1 MICWCQHQMIKIFLY
16 GKFNKNFPILAFVY
30 LNLSTLEASFS
41 KSFRGYDVSQ
51 VDAYVQSVQD
61 FETESQNTLAKSNQ
75 KITDLEAEV
84 ARLREIES
92 SLFRALKLAEESQQN
107 FAAKMEKE
115 SKAILDKAAKEAD
128 AIKKKAETDAQKQAL
143 LTENERK
150 QTLAQ
155 ASQELKEQERQLR
168 NLQEAQKEIAAQLK
182 QISEQTLGSISQW
195 NANDLMA
202 SIDTV
207 AAPAAKRGRKPGVKN
222 KPKAKNKLVAKVKP
236 ASKAKDKTAAKLKPA
251 AKTTLKPA
259 VKAAPA
265 KRGPKPKVQVV
276 KNDGNDVVVAKVVKP
291 VKEAKP
297 NAKVSKSQKV
307 VKPAAK
313 RGPKPSAKKA
323 SNPAAKPAAKRGPKP
338 KITLET
344 VSDDGLPTLNKVL
357 EAYAK
362 STGPR
367 GKVGEIN

>member
-1 MICWCQHQMIKIFLY
+1 MICWYQHQTIKIFLF
-16 GKFNKNFPILAFVY
+16 GKFNKNFSILAFVY

-168 NLQEAQKEIAAQLK
+168 NLQEAQKEIATQLK
-182 QISEQTLGSISQW
+182 LISEQTLGSISQW
-195 NANDLMA
+195 NATELVQPVA

-222 KPKAKNKLVAKVKP
+222 KPKVKVAKKPKVAAKAKATAKPKAAVKP
-236 ASKAKDKTAAKLKPA
+236 KAAAKP
-251 AKTTLKPA
+251 
-259 VKAAPA
+259 KAAPA
-265 KRGPKPKVQVV
+265 KRGPKPKVQAIAPEAVV
-276 KNDGNDVVVAKVVKP
+276 SPAAMSTQP
-291 VKEAKP
+291 E
-297 NAKVSKSQKV
+297 

-313 RGPKPSAKKA
+313 RGPKPKSVAKTPKKA
-323 SNPAAKPAAKRGPKP
+323 KPAKPAAKSATKPAAKRGPKP

-362 STGPR
+362 SSGTR

>member
-1 MICWCQHQMIKIFLY
+1 
-16 GKFNKNFPILAFVY
+16 
-30 LNLSTLEASFS
+30 LEASFS
-41 KSFRGYDVSQ
+41 KSFRGYDVSE

-61 FETESQNTLAKSNQ
+61 FETKTEHSLAILNQ
-75 KITDLEAEV
+75 KTVELEAEV
-84 ARLREIES
+84 TRLREIES

-107 FAAKMEKE
+107 FTAKMEKE
-115 SKAILDKAAKEAD
+115 AKSILDKANKEAE
-128 AIKKKAETDAQKQAL
+128 AIKKKADSDAQKQAL

-155 ASQELKEQERQLR
+155 AGQELKEQERQLR

-182 QISEQTLGSISQW
+182 TISEQTLGSI
-195 NANDLMA
+195 ANWSSTDLVKPVA

-207 AAPAAKRGRKPGVKN
+207 VAPSAKRGRKPGVKN
-222 KPKAKNKLVAKVKP
+222 KPKTKSEAKAKAKPAAKAAAKIKTAPKSKP
-236 ASKAKDKTAAKLKPA
+236 ASKAI
-251 AKTTLKPA
+251 
-259 VKAAPA
+259 PA
-265 KRGPKPKVQVV
+265 KRGPKPKV
-276 KNDGNDVVVAKVVKP
+276 
-291 VKEAKP
+291 
-297 NAKVSKSQKV
+297 
-307 VKPAAK
+307 KPAAVIT
-313 RGPKPSAKKA
+313 
-323 SNPAAKPAAKRGPKP
+323 AKPVAVKTSKPAPAKRGPKP

>member
-1 MICWCQHQMIKIFLY
+1 MICWYRHQTIKIFLF

-61 FETESQNTLAKSNQ
+61 FETESQNTIAKSNQ
-75 KITDLEAEV
+75 KISDLETEV

-115 SKAILDKAAKEAD
+115 AKAILDKATKEAE

-155 ASQELKEQERQLR
+155 AGQELKEQERQLR

-195 NANDLMA
+195 NASELVKPVA
-202 SIDTV
+202 SINTV
-207 AAPAAKRGRKPGVKN
+207 AAPAAKRGRKLGVKN
-222 KPKAKNKLVAKVKP
+222 KPKTKVAKKP
-236 ASKAKDKTAAKLKPA
+236 KVA
-251 AKTTLKPA
+251 AKTKVTKPKA
-259 VKAAPA
+259 VAKPKVAPA
-265 KRGPKPKVQVV
+265 KRGPKPKVQAITPDTVASPVTDASKTDV
-276 KNDGNDVVVAKVVKP
+276 K
-291 VKEAKP
+291 
-297 NAKVSKSQKV
+297 S
-307 VKPAAK
+307 AAK
-313 RGPKPSAKKA
+313 RGPKPKKLAKTPKTAKKPTTTK
-323 SNPAAKPAAKRGPKP
+323 PAAKSAAKPVAKRGPKP

-344 VSDDGLPTLNKVL
+344 VSDEGLPTLNKVL

-362 STGPR
+362 SSGPR

>member
-1 MICWCQHQMIKIFLY
+1 M
-16 GKFNKNFPILAFVY
+16 
-30 LNLSTLEASFS
+30 EASFS
-41 KSFRGYDVSQ
+41 KSFRGYDVSE

-75 KITDLEAEV
+75 KVADLEAEV

-115 SKAILDKAAKEAD
+115 AKSILDKAAKEAES
-128 AIKKKAETDAQKQAL
+128 IKKKAETDAQKQEL
-143 LTENERK
+143 LTENDRK

-155 ASQELKEQERQLR
+155 AGQELKEQERQLR

-195 NANDLMA
+195 NVTELVKPVA

-222 KPKAKNKLVAKVKP
+222 KPKAVAKVK
-236 ASKAKDKTAAKLKPA
+236 AAKPK
-251 AKTTLKPA
+251 A
-259 VKAAPA
+259 VKAAVPAKPKAVPA
-265 KRGPKPKVQVV
+265 KRGPKPKVQ
-276 KNDGNDVVVAKVVKP
+276 AT
-291 VKEAKP
+291 
-297 NAKVSKSQKV
+297 
-307 VKPAAK
+307 
-313 RGPKPSAKKA
+313 
-323 SNPAAKPAAKRGPKP
+323 KPAAKRGPKP

-344 VSDDGLPTLNKVL
+344 VSDEGLPTLNKVL

-362 STGPR
+362 SSGPR

>member
-1 MICWCQHQMIKIFLY
+1 MICWYQHQTIKIFPY
-16 GKFNKNFPILAFVY
+16 GKFNEIFPILAFVY

-168 NLQEAQKEIAAQLK
+168 NLQEAQKEIATQLK
-182 QISEQTLGSISQW
+182 LISEQTLGSISQW
-195 NANDLMA
+195 NATELVQPVA

-222 KPKAKNKLVAKVKP
+222 KPKVKVAKKPKVAAKAKVVKP
-236 ASKAKDKTAAKLKPA
+236 IATPKTKATPKP
-251 AKTTLKPA
+251 
-259 VKAAPA
+259 KATPA
-265 KRGPKPKVQVV
+265 KRGPKPKIQAIAP
-276 KNDGNDVVVAKVVKP
+276 VAVLSP
-291 VKEAKP
+291 AAMSTQPE
-297 NAKVSKSQKV
+297 

-313 RGPKPSAKKA
+313 RGPKPKSVAKTPKKA
-323 SNPAAKPAAKRGPKP
+323 KPAKPAAKSATKPAAKRGPKP

-362 STGPR
+362 SSGPR